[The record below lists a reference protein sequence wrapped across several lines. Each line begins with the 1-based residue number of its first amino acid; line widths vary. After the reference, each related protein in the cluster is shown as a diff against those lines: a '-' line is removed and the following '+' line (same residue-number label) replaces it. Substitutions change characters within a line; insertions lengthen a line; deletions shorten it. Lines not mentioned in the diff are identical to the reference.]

1 MDATYSGKTILV
13 TGAGGCIGSAITKA
27 LVRLAP
33 RCLILLDN
41 SEYNLYQIQLE
52 LTAIPSCPP
61 TASILGDICD
71 GNLMGELFERHQP
84 NIVFHAAAFKHL
96 SILEANPFE
105 AVRNNTVGTWSLA
118 KLAARYET
126 ARLLVISTDK
136 AVNPHSVL
144 GASKR
149 MAEQVSLRWSS
160 ATSQINVIRL
170 GNILG
175 APGSVVPLF
184 LQQICVGGPVTVTHP
199 EVRRYFLTLDDAVD
213 LVLRAASLDG
223 SGQIF
228 VPQLG
233 EPLKILDLARHLIGQ
248 AAAEAAKDISI
259 LFTGLRPG
267 DKMTEEFIS
276 KGESLDPTA
285 DGRLLQIG
293 PSAIAPSGFDASM
306 ADLVDSLSKRD
317 LPKLLDVLCRSV
329 PEYRPS
335 ELLLGLANHSPR

>member
-1 MDATYSGKTILV
+1 
-13 TGAGGCIGSAITKA
+13 
-27 LVRLAP
+27 
-33 RCLILLDN
+33 
-41 SEYNLYQIQLE
+41 
-52 LTAIPSCPP
+52 
-61 TASILGDICD
+61 
-71 GNLMGELFERHQP
+71 
-84 NIVFHAAAFKHL
+84 
-96 SILEANPFE
+96 
-105 AVRNNTVGTWSLA
+105 
-118 KLAARYET
+118 
-126 ARLLVISTDK
+126 K
-136 AVNPHSVL
+136 AVNPRSVL

-149 MAEQVSLRWSS
+149 MAEQISLRWSS

-184 LQQICVGGPVTVTHP
+184 LQQISVGGPVTVTHP
-199 EVRRYFLTLDDAVD
+199 EVRRYFLNLDDAVD
-213 LVLRAASLDG
+213 LVLHAARLEG

-276 KGESLDPTA
+276 KGELLDPTA
-285 DGRLLQIG
+285 DGRVLQIG

-317 LPKLLDVLCRSV
+317 LPKLLDVLCRLV

-335 ELLLGLANHSPR
+335 DLLLGLANHSPR